1 MEDLLFGF
9 GIGVLTLLF
18 VMFLA
23 YSIGLSMV
31 FKKFGERRW
40 RAFIPIYNFA
50 TLIKVLHLPKR
61 WAAYALIPYAGTIY
75 SMVVAQRL
83 GKSFGK
89 KTSFS
94 LIWLTYGATIGM
106 PMMGFSKSKPNLK
119 VIDEPTP
126 DLKEFK
132 EYIKSIAKHRE
143 KTTK

>member
-106 PMMGFSKSKPNLK
+106 PVIGFSKKQPNLS
-119 VIDEPTP
+119 VLDEPTP
-126 DLKEFK
+126 NIKEF
-132 EYIKSIAKHRE
+132 E
-143 KTTK
+143 KTIKEFRKKNLK